1 MRTVARQ
8 SRLKA
13 QSMNAKVKKGGL
25 SGNRTFFTPVVA
37 QRFF

>member
-1 MRTVARQ
+1 VRTVARQ

-13 QSMNAKVKKGGL
+13 QSMNAKLIKGGL
-25 SGNRTFFTPVVA
+25 SGNRTFYTPIVA